1 MNFPAAVAPWIS
13 RTLPHCALPADPRCH
28 CRGLAG
34 PLQRAGDPGGA
45 GHGHFVRQRRAQHCY
60 FEDAALTHQIA
71 NLALV
76 FILFQGGFSTK
87 QVAVRQAALP

>member
-1 MNFPAAVAPWIS
+1 
-13 RTLPHCALPADPRCH
+13 LL
-28 CRGLAG
+28 L
-34 PLQRAGDPGGA
+34 
-45 GHGHFVRQRRAQHCY
+45 
-60 FEDAALTHQIA
+60 EDAALTHQIA